1 LVAEHITLDDV
12 ARNNLSLVLEL
23 IHRSGGLSRAA
34 LTTATRLNRSTIA
47 TLVGELAS
55 LNLVVEIDAEPTNR
69 VGRPSPIV
77 VPLPGPVTIAVNP
90 ELDAVTIAIVGLGA
104 RVDHQVRVNV
114 DHEITPGETALLVAA
129 SIGDLSRHL
138 AGRHIVGVGLAVPG
152 LVRASDGLVR
162 WAPHLSWLDV
172 PIADLVRDATGLPT
186 FVGND
191 ASLGAIAEH
200 VFGAGRGV
208 ENLVYLNGGAGGI
221 GGGVIVDGQPLR
233 GVSGYAGEFGHNRL
247 GAPNRTNDEETL
259 EDDVSHARLLAA
271 LGIERADDLELDLA
285 ILESHDPTV
294 HAELARQRRILSVA
308 LSNAINVFNPSLVL
322 LGGFLAT
329 VRASDPAGL
338 DELVGSQA
346 IPAAW
351 ADARILP
358 AALSD
363 HRLMI
368 GAAELAFAPLLNDPS
383 SMAARMDS

>member
-1 LVAEHITLDDV
+1 MV
-12 ARNNLSLVLEL
+12 RNNLSIVLEL
-23 IHRSGGLSRAA
+23 IHRSGGLARAT
-34 LTTATRLNRSTIA
+34 LTTKTGLNRSTIA
-47 TLVGELAS
+47 GLVGELSS
-55 LNLVVEIDAEPTNR
+55 LGLVVESDAEPTNR

-77 VPLPGPVTIAVNP
+77 APLPGPVAIAVNP

-104 RVDHQVRVNV
+104 RVDHQIRIEV
-114 DHEITPGETALLVAA
+114 DHQITPAETAEIVVKA
-129 SIGDLSRHL
+129 IGDMSEQLV
-138 AGRHIVGVGLAVPG
+138 GRHIVSVGLAVPG
-152 LVRASDGLVR
+152 LVRAGDGLVR

-172 PIADLVRDATGLPT
+172 PIADLVREATGLPT

-208 ENLVYLNGGAGGI
+208 ADLVYLNGGAGGI

-233 GVSGYAGEFGHNRL
+233 GVSGYAGEFGHNRP
-247 GAPNRTNDEETL
+247 GAPNRTTDAETL

-271 LGIERADDLELDLA
+271 LGIARADDLELDRA
-285 ILESHDPTV
+285 ILESRDSAV
-294 HAELARQRRILSVA
+294 HAELARQRQILSVA

-338 DELVGSQA
+338 DALVGSQT

-358 AALSD
+358 AALAD
-363 HRLMI
+363 QRLMI
-368 GAAELAFAPLLNDPS
+368 GAAELAFAPLVNDPS
-383 SMAARMDS
+383 SMATRMD